1 LVASID
7 STQSFANRCREAK
20 ENSMRNNS
28 RLLLLASFILLSIAN
43 LPQSFS
49 AEAAKVIIGMDAPT
63 LSDLPLSLALKKDF
77 FKPEGLNVLPVLF
90 RSGPTAMQALVSGSI
105 QFSTGFGTG
114 TRAAMAGAPV
124 KGIIGFNNKPAFILY
139 GRRES
144 GIRSIA
150 DIKGK
155 KIAVTGVGS
164 TTDYAAR
171 AILTHNHIDPDKEVS
186 ILAVGSESVFAA
198 LQKGAVDA
206 AILWAPGFAIAEKL
220 GMVRLQSLADIL
232 ELPGSGVVVSDQLIK
247 ENPLLIKKFLRGTV
261 KGFHYVHDPK
271 NKDEIVSSITKDF
284 SLERDIADTNYKF
297 MLSILSTDGNI
308 SQRAIENGIELTRQR
323 VKTSESTSELTK
335 KMYDFT
341 LLEDV
346 QRGK

>member
-1 LVASID
+1 
-7 STQSFANRCREAK
+7 
-20 ENSMRNNS
+20 MRNNS

-77 FKPEGLNVLPVLF
+77 FKPEGLSVLPVLF

-105 QFSTGFGTG
+105 PFSTGFGTG

-171 AILTHNHIDPDKEVS
+171 AILTHNHVDPDKEVS

>member
-1 LVASID
+1 
-7 STQSFANRCREAK
+7 
-20 ENSMRNNS
+20 MRNNF
-28 RLLLLASFILLSIAN
+28 RLLFLASFVLLSIAN

-49 AEAAKVIIGMDAPT
+49 AEATKVIIGMDAPT

-90 RSGPTAMQALVSGSI
+90 RSGPTAMQALVSDSI

-124 KGIIGFNNKPAFILY
+124 KGIVGFNNKPAFILY

-171 AILTHNHIDPDKEVS
+171 AILTNHHVDPDKEVS

-220 GMVRLQSLADIL
+220 GMVRLQSLADIM

-247 ENPLLIKKFLRGTV
+247 ENPLLIKKFLRGTI
-261 KGFHYVHDPK
+261 KGFHYVHDSK
-271 NKDEIVSSITKDF
+271 NKDEIVSLITKDF
-284 SLERDIADTNYKF
+284 NLERDIADTNYKF
-297 MLSILSTDGNI
+297 VLSILSTDGNI
-308 SQRAIENGIELTRQR
+308 SRRAIENGIELTRQR
-323 VKTSESTSELTK
+323 VKTSESTSELAK

>member
-1 LVASID
+1 LW
-7 STQSFANRCREAK
+7 QSLPEGK
-20 ENSMRNNS
+20 GNSMRNKS
-28 RLLLLASFILLSIAN
+28 RLLFLASFVLLSISSS
-43 LPQSFS
+43 PQSFS
-49 AEAAKVIIGMDAPT
+49 AEATKVIIGMDAPT

-124 KGIIGFNNKPAFILY
+124 KGIVGFNNKPAFILY

-171 AILTHNHIDPDKEVS
+171 AMLANHHVDPDKEVS

-220 GMVRLQSLADIL
+220 GMVRLESLADIM

-247 ENPLLIKKFLRGTV
+247 ENPLLIKKFLRATI

-284 SLERDIADTNYKF
+284 NLERDIADTNYKF

-308 SQRAIENGIELTRQR
+308 SRRAIENGIELTRQR
-323 VKTSESTSELTK
+323 VKTSESTSELAK

-346 QRGK
+346 QRGR

>member
-1 LVASID
+1 
-7 STQSFANRCREAK
+7 
-20 ENSMRNNS
+20 MRNNF
-28 RLLLLASFILLSIAN
+28 RLLFLASFVLLSISN

-49 AEAAKVIIGMDAPT
+49 AEATKVIIGMDAPT

-90 RSGPTAMQALVSGSI
+90 RSGPTAMQALVSDSI

-124 KGIIGFNNKPAFILY
+124 KGIVGFNNKPAFILY

-171 AILTHNHIDPDKEVS
+171 AILTNHHVDPDKEVS

-220 GMVRLQSLADIL
+220 GMVRLQSLADIM

-247 ENPLLIKKFLRGTV
+247 ENPLLIKKFLRGTI
-261 KGFHYVHDPK
+261 KGFHYVHDSK
-271 NKDEIVSSITKDF
+271 NKDEIVSLITKDF
-284 SLERDIADTNYKF
+284 NLERDIADTNYKF
-297 MLSILSTDGNI
+297 VLSILSTDGNI
-308 SQRAIENGIELTRQR
+308 SRRAIENGIELTRQR
-323 VKTSESTSELTK
+323 VKTSESTSELAK

-346 QRGK
+346 QRGR

>member
-1 LVASID
+1 M
-7 STQSFANRCREAK
+7 K
-20 ENSMRNNS
+20 NNS
-28 RLLLLASFILLSIAN
+28 RSIFLASFALLSISN
-43 LPQSFS
+43 LQQSFS
-49 AEAAKVIIGMDAPT
+49 AEATKVIIGMDAPT
-63 LSDLPLSLALKKDF
+63 LSDLPLSVALKKEF
-77 FKPEGLNVLPVLF
+77 FRPEGLNVLPVLF

-144 GIRSIA
+144 CIRSIA

-155 KIAVTGVGS
+155 RIAVTGVGS

-171 AILTHNHIDPDKEVS
+171 AILTHHHVDPDKEVS

-247 ENPLLIKKFLRGTV
+247 ENPLLIKKFLRGTIR
-261 KGFHYVHDPK
+261 GFHYVHDSK

-284 SLERDIADTNYKF
+284 NLERDVADTNYKF
-297 MLSILSTDGNI
+297 MLSILSADGTI
-308 SQRAIENGIELTRQR
+308 SRRSIENGIELTRQR
-323 VKTSESTSELTK
+323 VKTSESTGELVK
-335 KMYDFT
+335 KMYDFS

-346 QRGK
+346 QRGR

>member
-1 LVASID
+1 
-7 STQSFANRCREAK
+7 
-20 ENSMRNNS
+20 MRKNS
-28 RLLLLASFILLSIAN
+28 RLIVLSI
-43 LPQSFS
+43 LVLISFWVPQESLC
-49 AEAAKVIIGMDAPT
+49 AEATKVIIGMDAPT
-63 LSDLPLSLALKKDF
+63 LSDLPLSVALKKDF
-77 FKPEGLNVLPVLF
+77 FKPEGLNILQVLF

-155 KIAVTGVGS
+155 KIAVTGLGS

-171 AILTHNHIDPDKEVS
+171 AILKHHHFDADKEVS
-186 ILAVGSESVFAA
+186 IVAVGSESVFPA
-198 LQKGAVDA
+198 LQRGAVDA
-206 AILWAPGFAIAEKL
+206 AVLWAPGFAVAEKL
-220 GMVRLQSLADIL
+220 GMVRIQSLADIL

-247 ENPLLIKKFLRGTV
+247 ENPLLIKKFLRGTL
-261 KGFHYVHDPK
+261 KGFQYVHDPK
-271 NKDEIVSSITKDF
+271 NRDEIVNAIMKDF
-284 SLERDIADTNYKF
+284 NLEPDVAETNYRF
-297 MLSILSTDGNI
+297 ILSILSADGTI
-308 SQRAIENGIELTRQR
+308 SRRSMENGIELTRQR
-323 VKTSESTSELTK
+323 VKTSEPTGELVK
-335 KMYDFT
+335 KMYDFA
-341 LLEDV
+341 LLDEV

>member
-1 LVASID
+1 
-7 STQSFANRCREAK
+7 
-20 ENSMRNNS
+20 MRNNF
-28 RLLLLASFILLSIAN
+28 RLLFLASFALLSISN

-49 AEAAKVIIGMDAPT
+49 AEATKVIIGMDAPT

-90 RSGPTAMQALVSGSI
+90 RSGPTAMQALVSDSI

-124 KGIIGFNNKPAFILY
+124 KGIVGFNNKPAFILY

-171 AILTHNHIDPDKEVS
+171 AILTNHHVDPDKEVS

-220 GMVRLQSLADIL
+220 GMVRLQSLADIM

-247 ENPLLIKKFLRGTV
+247 ENPLLIKKFLRGTI
-261 KGFHYVHDPK
+261 KGFHYVHDSK
-271 NKDEIVSSITKDF
+271 NKDEIVSLITKDF
-284 SLERDIADTNYKF
+284 NLERDIADTNYKF
-297 MLSILSTDGNI
+297 VLSILSTDGNI
-308 SQRAIENGIELTRQR
+308 SRRAIENGIELTRQR
-323 VKTSESTSELTK
+323 VKTSESTSELAK

-346 QRGK
+346 QRGR

>member
-1 LVASID
+1 
-7 STQSFANRCREAK
+7 
-20 ENSMRNNS
+20 MRNNS
-28 RLLLLASFILLSIAN
+28 RLLLLASFILLSISN

-77 FKPEGLNVLPVLF
+77 FKPEGLSVLPVLF

-171 AILTHNHIDPDKEVS
+171 AILTHNHVDPDKEVS

-220 GMVRLQSLADIL
+220 GMVRLQSLADIM

-247 ENPLLIKKFLRGTV
+247 ENPLLIKKFLRGTI
-261 KGFHYVHDPK
+261 KGFHYVHDSK
-271 NKDEIVSSITKDF
+271 NKDEIVSLITKDF

-297 MLSILSTDGNI
+297 VLSILSTDGNI
-308 SQRAIENGIELTRQR
+308 SRRAIENGIELTRQR
-323 VKTSESTSELTK
+323 VKTSESTSELAK

-346 QRGK
+346 QRGR

>member
-1 LVASID
+1 
-7 STQSFANRCREAK
+7 
-20 ENSMRNNS
+20 MRS
-28 RLLLLASFILLSIAN
+28 HLRLMFLASFVLSSISN
-43 LPQSFS
+43 LQQSFS

-63 LSDLPLSLALKKDF
+63 LSDLPLSVALKKDF
-77 FKPEGLNVLPVLF
+77 FKPEGLNILPVLF

-171 AILTHNHIDPDKEVS
+171 AILTHHHVDPDKEVS

-198 LQKGAVDA
+198 LQRGAVDA
-206 AILWAPGFAIAEKL
+206 AVLWAPDFAVAEKL

-247 ENPLLIKKFLRGTV
+247 DNPLLIKKFLRGTV
-261 KGFHYVHDPK
+261 RGFQYVHDPK

-284 SLERDIADTNYKF
+284 NLERDIADTNYKF
-297 MLSILSTDGNI
+297 MLSILSTDGTI
-308 SQRAIENGIELTRQR
+308 SRRSIENGIELTRQR
-323 VKTSESTSELTK
+323 VKTSESTSELAK

-346 QRGK
+346 QRGR

>member
-1 LVASID
+1 VAI
-7 STQSFANRCREAK
+7 AAAEAK
-20 ENSMRNNS
+20 ETSMRNNF
-28 RLLLLASFILLSIAN
+28 RLLFLASFVLLSIAN

-49 AEAAKVIIGMDAPT
+49 AEATKVIIGMDAPT

-77 FKPEGLNVLPVLF
+77 FKFEGLNVLPVLF
-90 RSGPTAMQALVSGSI
+90 RSGPTAMQALVSDSI

-124 KGIIGFNNKPAFILY
+124 KGIVGFNNKPAFILY

-171 AILTHNHIDPDKEVS
+171 AILTNHHVDPDKEVS

-220 GMVRLQSLADIL
+220 GMVRLQSLADIM

-247 ENPLLIKKFLRGTV
+247 ENPLLIKKFLRGTI
-261 KGFHYVHDPK
+261 KGFHYVHDSK
-271 NKDEIVSSITKDF
+271 NKDEIVSLITKDF
-284 SLERDIADTNYKF
+284 NLERDIADTNYKF
-297 MLSILSTDGNI
+297 VLSILSTDGNI
-308 SQRAIENGIELTRQR
+308 SRRAIENGIELTRQR
-323 VKTSESTSELTK
+323 VKTSESTSELAK

-346 QRGK
+346 QRGR

>member
-1 LVASID
+1 VAI
-7 STQSFANRCREAK
+7 AAPEAK
-20 ENSMRNNS
+20 ETSMRNNF
-28 RLLLLASFILLSIAN
+28 RLLFLASFVLLSIAN

-49 AEAAKVIIGMDAPT
+49 AEATKVIIGMDAST

-90 RSGPTAMQALVSGSI
+90 RSGPTAMQALVSDSI

-124 KGIIGFNNKPAFILY
+124 KGIVGFNNKPAFILY

-171 AILTHNHIDPDKEVS
+171 AILTNHHVDPDKEVS

-220 GMVRLQSLADIL
+220 GMVRLQSLADIM

-247 ENPLLIKKFLRGTV
+247 ENPLLIKKFLRGTI
-261 KGFHYVHDPK
+261 KGFHYVHDSK
-271 NKDEIVSSITKDF
+271 NKDEIVSLITKDF
-284 SLERDIADTNYKF
+284 NLERDIADTNYKF
-297 MLSILSTDGNI
+297 VLSILSTDGNI
-308 SQRAIENGIELTRQR
+308 SRRAIENGIELTRQR
-323 VKTSESTSELTK
+323 VKTSESTSELAK

-346 QRGK
+346 QRGR

>member
-1 LVASID
+1 VAI
-7 STQSFANRCREAK
+7 AAPEAK
-20 ENSMRNNS
+20 ETSMRNNF
-28 RLLLLASFILLSIAN
+28 RLLFLASFVLLSIAN

-49 AEAAKVIIGMDAPT
+49 AAATKVIIGMDAPT

-90 RSGPTAMQALVSGSI
+90 RSGPTAMQALVSDSI

-124 KGIIGFNNKPAFILY
+124 KGIVGFNNKPAFILY

-171 AILTHNHIDPDKEVS
+171 AILTNHHVDPDKEVS

-220 GMVRLQSLADIL
+220 GMVRLQSLADIM

-247 ENPLLIKKFLRGTV
+247 ENPLLIKKFLRGTI
-261 KGFHYVHDPK
+261 KGFHYVHDSK
-271 NKDEIVSSITKDF
+271 NKDEIVSLITKDF
-284 SLERDIADTNYKF
+284 NLERDIADTNYKF
-297 MLSILSTDGNI
+297 VLSILSTDGNI
-308 SQRAIENGIELTRQR
+308 SRRAIENGIELTRQR
-323 VKTSESTSELTK
+323 VKTSESTSELAK

-346 QRGK
+346 QRGR

>member
-1 LVASID
+1 
-7 STQSFANRCREAK
+7 
-20 ENSMRNNS
+20 MRNNF
-28 RLLLLASFILLSIAN
+28 RLLFLASFVLLSISN

-49 AEAAKVIIGMDAPT
+49 AEATKVIIGMDAPT

-90 RSGPTAMQALVSGSI
+90 RSGPTAMQALVSDSI

-124 KGIIGFNNKPAFILY
+124 KGIVGFNNKPAFILY

-171 AILTHNHIDPDKEVS
+171 AILTHNHVDPDKEVS

-220 GMVRLQSLADIL
+220 GMVRLQSLADIM

-247 ENPLLIKKFLRGTV
+247 ENPLLIKKFLRGTIR
-261 KGFHYVHDPK
+261 GFHYVHDSK
-271 NKDEIVSSITKDF
+271 NKDEIVSLIRKDF

-297 MLSILSTDGNI
+297 VLSILSTDGNI
-308 SQRAIENGIELTRQR
+308 SRRAIENGIELTRQR
-323 VKTSESTSELTK
+323 VKTSESTSELAK

-346 QRGK
+346 QRGR

>member
-1 LVASID
+1 
-7 STQSFANRCREAK
+7 
-20 ENSMRNNS
+20 MRNNS
-28 RLLLLASFILLSIAN
+28 RLLLLASFILSSISN

-49 AEAAKVIIGMDAPT
+49 AEAPKVIIGMDAPT

-77 FKPEGLNVLPVLF
+77 FKPEGLSVLPVLF

-323 VKTSESTSELTK
+323 VKTSESTSELIK

>member
-1 LVASID
+1 M
-7 STQSFANRCREAK
+7 K
-20 ENSMRNNS
+20 NNS
-28 RLLLLASFILLSIAN
+28 RLVILASFVLLSISN
-43 LPQSFS
+43 LQQSFS
-49 AEAAKVIIGMDAPT
+49 AEVAKVIIGMDAPT
-63 LSDLPLSLALKKDF
+63 LSDLPLSVALKKDF

-171 AILTHNHIDPDKEVS
+171 AILTHHHVDPDKEVS
-186 ILAVGSESVFAA
+186 ILAVGSESVFGA
-198 LQKGAVDA
+198 LQKGVVDA
-206 AILWAPGFAIAEKL
+206 AVLWAPGFAVAEKL
-220 GMVRLQSLADIL
+220 GMVRIQSLADIL

-247 ENPLLIKKFLRGTV
+247 ENPLLIKKFLRGTLR
-261 KGFHYVHDPK
+261 GFHYVHDPK
-271 NKDEIVSSITKDF
+271 NKDEIVSWITKDF
-284 SLERDIADTNYKF
+284 NLERDIADTNYKF
-297 MLSILSTDGNI
+297 MLSILSADGTI
-308 SQRAIENGIELTRQR
+308 SRRSIENGIELTRQR
-323 VKTSESTSELTK
+323 VKTSESTSELAK

>member
-1 LVASID
+1 
-7 STQSFANRCREAK
+7 
-20 ENSMRNNS
+20 MRNNS
-28 RLLLLASFILLSIAN
+28 RLLLLASFILLSISN

-49 AEAAKVIIGMDAPT
+49 ADAAKVIIGMDAPT

-155 KIAVTGVGS
+155 RIAVTGVGS

-261 KGFHYVHDPK
+261 KGFHYVHDPR

>member
-1 LVASID
+1 
-7 STQSFANRCREAK
+7 
-20 ENSMRNNS
+20 MRNNF
-28 RLLLLASFILLSIAN
+28 RLLFLASFVLLSISN

-49 AEAAKVIIGMDAPT
+49 AEATKVIIGMDAPT

-124 KGIIGFNNKPAFILY
+124 KGIVGFNNKPAFILY

-171 AILTHNHIDPDKEVS
+171 AILTNHHVDPDKEVS

-220 GMVRLQSLADIL
+220 GMVRLQSLADIM

-247 ENPLLIKKFLRGTV
+247 ENPLLIKKFLRGTI
-261 KGFHYVHDPK
+261 KGFHYVHDSK
-271 NKDEIVSSITKDF
+271 NKDEIVSLITKDF
-284 SLERDIADTNYKF
+284 NLERDIADTNYKF
-297 MLSILSTDGNI
+297 VLSILSTDGNI
-308 SQRAIENGIELTRQR
+308 SRRAIENGIELTRQR
-323 VKTSESTSELTK
+323 VKTSESTSELAK

-346 QRGK
+346 QRGR

>member
-1 LVASID
+1 
-7 STQSFANRCREAK
+7 
-20 ENSMRNNS
+20 MRNNF
-28 RLLLLASFILLSIAN
+28 RLLFLASFVLLSIAN

-49 AEAAKVIIGMDAPT
+49 AEATKVIIGMDAPT

-77 FKPEGLNVLPVLF
+77 FKFEGLNVLPVLF
-90 RSGPTAMQALVSGSI
+90 RSGPTAMQALVSDSI

-124 KGIIGFNNKPAFILY
+124 KGIVGFNNKPAFILY

-171 AILTHNHIDPDKEVS
+171 AILTNHHVDPDKEVS

-220 GMVRLQSLADIL
+220 GMVRLQSLADIM

-247 ENPLLIKKFLRGTV
+247 ENPLLIKKFLRGTI
-261 KGFHYVHDPK
+261 KGFHYVHDSK
-271 NKDEIVSSITKDF
+271 NKDEIVSLITKDF
-284 SLERDIADTNYKF
+284 NLERDIADTNYKF
-297 MLSILSTDGNI
+297 VLSILSTDGNI
-308 SQRAIENGIELTRQR
+308 SRRAIENGIELTRQR
-323 VKTSESTSELTK
+323 VKTSESTSELAK

-346 QRGK
+346 QRGR

>member
-1 LVASID
+1 
-7 STQSFANRCREAK
+7 
-20 ENSMRNNS
+20 MRNNF
-28 RLLLLASFILLSIAN
+28 RLLFLASFVLLSISN

-49 AEAAKVIIGMDAPT
+49 AEATKVIIGMDAPT

-90 RSGPTAMQALVSGSI
+90 RSGPTAMQALVSDSI

-124 KGIIGFNNKPAFILY
+124 KGIVGFNNKPAFILY

-171 AILTHNHIDPDKEVS
+171 AILTNHHVDPDKEVS
-186 ILAVGSESVFAA
+186 IPAVGSESVFAA

-220 GMVRLQSLADIL
+220 GMVRLQSLADIM

-247 ENPLLIKKFLRGTV
+247 ENPLLIKKFLRGTI
-261 KGFHYVHDPK
+261 KGFHYVHDSK
-271 NKDEIVSSITKDF
+271 NKDEIVSLITKDF
-284 SLERDIADTNYKF
+284 NLERDIADTNYKF
-297 MLSILSTDGNI
+297 VLSILSTDGNI
-308 SQRAIENGIELTRQR
+308 SRRAIENGIELTRQR
-323 VKTSESTSELTK
+323 VKTSESTSELAK

-346 QRGK
+346 QRGR

>member
-1 LVASID
+1 
-7 STQSFANRCREAK
+7 
-20 ENSMRNNS
+20 MRNNF
-28 RLLLLASFILLSIAN
+28 RLLFLASFVLLSIAN

-49 AEAAKVIIGMDAPT
+49 AEATKVIIGMDAPT

-90 RSGPTAMQALVSGSI
+90 RSGPTAMQALVSDSI

-124 KGIIGFNNKPAFILY
+124 KGIVGFNNKPAFILY

-171 AILTHNHIDPDKEVS
+171 AILTNHHVDPDKEVS

-220 GMVRLQSLADIL
+220 GMVRLQSLADIM

-247 ENPLLIKKFLRGTV
+247 ENPLLIKKFLRGTI
-261 KGFHYVHDPK
+261 KGFHYVHDSK
-271 NKDEIVSSITKDF
+271 NKDEIVSLITKDF
-284 SLERDIADTNYKF
+284 NLERDIADTNYKF
-297 MLSILSTDGNI
+297 VLSILSTDGNI
-308 SQRAIENGIELTRQR
+308 SRRAIENGIELTRKR
-323 VKTSESTSELTK
+323 VKTSESTSELAK

-346 QRGK
+346 QRGR

>member
-1 LVASID
+1 
-7 STQSFANRCREAK
+7 
-20 ENSMRNNS
+20 MRNTS
-28 RLLLLASFILLSIAN
+28 GARFLITFVLLSIAN

-49 AEAAKVIIGMDAPT
+49 AEPAKVIIGMDAPT
-63 LSDLPLSLALKKDF
+63 LSDLPLSVALKKDF
-77 FKPEGLNVLPVLF
+77 FKPEGLIVLPVLF

-155 KIAVTGVGS
+155 RIAVTGVGS

-171 AILTHNHIDPDKEVS
+171 AMLTHHHVDPDKEVS
-186 ILAVGSESVFAA
+186 ILAVGSESVFSA
-198 LQKGAVDA
+198 LQNGAVDA
-206 AILWAPGFAIAEKL
+206 AVLWAPGFAIADKL

-247 ENPLLIKKFLRGTV
+247 DNPLLIKKFLRATV

-271 NKDEIVSSITKDF
+271 NRDEIVSLITKDF
-284 SLERDIADTNYKF
+284 KLERDVADTNYKF
-297 MLSILSTDGNI
+297 MLSILSADGAI
-308 SQRAIENGIELTRQR
+308 SRRAMENGIELTRQR
-323 VKTSESTSELTK
+323 VKTSESTGELVK
-335 KMYDFT
+335 KMYDFS

>member
-1 LVASID
+1 
-7 STQSFANRCREAK
+7 
-20 ENSMRNNS
+20 MRNNF
-28 RLLLLASFILLSIAN
+28 RLLFLASFVLLSISN

-49 AEAAKVIIGMDAPT
+49 AEATKVIIGMDAPT

-90 RSGPTAMQALVSGSI
+90 RSGPTAMQALVSDSI

-124 KGIIGFNNKPAFILY
+124 KGIVGFNNKPAFILY

-171 AILTHNHIDPDKEVS
+171 AILDHHHVDPDKEVS

-220 GMVRLQSLADIL
+220 GMVRLQSLADIM

-247 ENPLLIKKFLRGTV
+247 ENPLLIKKFLRGTI

-271 NKDEIVSSITKDF
+271 NKDEIVSLITKDF
-284 SLERDIADTNYKF
+284 NLERDIADTNYKF
-297 MLSILSTDGNI
+297 VLSILSTDGNI
-308 SQRAIENGIELTRQR
+308 SRRAIENGIELTRQR
-323 VKTSESTSELTK
+323 VKTSESTSELAK

-346 QRGK
+346 QRGR

>member
-1 LVASID
+1 
-7 STQSFANRCREAK
+7 
-20 ENSMRNNS
+20 MRNNS

-77 FKPEGLNVLPVLF
+77 FKPEGLSVLPVLF

>member
-1 LVASID
+1 MRRSHLRLIFLAC
-7 STQSFANRCREAK
+7 FA
-20 ENSMRNNS
+20 
-28 RLLLLASFILLSIAN
+28 LLPISN
-43 LPQSFS
+43 LQQSFS

-63 LSDLPLSLALKKDF
+63 LSDLPLSVALKKDF

-171 AILTHNHIDPDKEVS
+171 AILTHHHVDPDKEVS

-247 ENPLLIKKFLRGTV
+247 ENPLLIKKFLRGTMR
-261 KGFHYVHDPK
+261 GFHYVHDPK
-271 NKDEIVSSITKDF
+271 NKDEIVRSITKDF
-284 SLERDIADTNYKF
+284 NLERDVADTNYKF
-297 MLSILSTDGNI
+297 MLSILSADGNI
-308 SQRAIENGIELTRQR
+308 SQRSIENGIELTRQR
-323 VKTSESTSELTK
+323 VKTSESTGELAK

>member
-1 LVASID
+1 
-7 STQSFANRCREAK
+7 
-20 ENSMRNNS
+20 MRNNF
-28 RLLLLASFILLSIAN
+28 RLLFLASVVLLSIAN

-49 AEAAKVIIGMDAPT
+49 AEATKVIIGMDAPT

-90 RSGPTAMQALVSGSI
+90 RSGPTAMQALVSDSI

-124 KGIIGFNNKPAFILY
+124 KGIVGFNNKPAFILY

-171 AILTHNHIDPDKEVS
+171 AILTNHHVDPDKEVS

-220 GMVRLQSLADIL
+220 GMVRLQSLADIM

-247 ENPLLIKKFLRGTV
+247 ENPLLIKKFLRGTI
-261 KGFHYVHDPK
+261 KGFHYVHDSK
-271 NKDEIVSSITKDF
+271 NKDEIVSLIRKDF
-284 SLERDIADTNYKF
+284 NLERDIADTNYKF
-297 MLSILSTDGNI
+297 VLSILSTDGNI
-308 SQRAIENGIELTRQR
+308 SRRAIENSIELTRQR
-323 VKTSESTSELTK
+323 VKTSESTSELAK

-346 QRGK
+346 QRGR

>member
-1 LVASID
+1 
-7 STQSFANRCREAK
+7 
-20 ENSMRNNS
+20 MRNNF
-28 RLLLLASFILLSIAN
+28 RLLFLASFVLLSISN

-49 AEAAKVIIGMDAPT
+49 AEATKVIIGMDAPT

-90 RSGPTAMQALVSGSI
+90 RSGPTAMQALVSDSI

-124 KGIIGFNNKPAFILY
+124 KGIVGFNNKPAFILY

-171 AILTHNHIDPDKEVS
+171 AILTNHHIDPDKEVS

-220 GMVRLQSLADIL
+220 GMVRLQSLADIM

-247 ENPLLIKKFLRGTV
+247 ENPLLIKKFLRGTI
-261 KGFHYVHDPK
+261 KGFHYVHDSK
-271 NKDEIVSSITKDF
+271 NKDEIVSLITKDF
-284 SLERDIADTNYKF
+284 NLERDIADTNYKF
-297 MLSILSTDGNI
+297 VLSILSTDGNI
-308 SQRAIENGIELTRQR
+308 SRRAIENGIELTRQR
-323 VKTSESTSELTK
+323 VKTSESTSELAK

-346 QRGK
+346 QRGR